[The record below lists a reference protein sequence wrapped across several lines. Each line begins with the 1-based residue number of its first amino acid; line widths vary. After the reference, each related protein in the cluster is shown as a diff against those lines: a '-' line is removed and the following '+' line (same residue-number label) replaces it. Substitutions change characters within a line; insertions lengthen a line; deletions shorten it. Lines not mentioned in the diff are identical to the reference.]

1 MDNQENETTMPD
13 PKKNQMNRTQNTFLS
28 TSSSRKF
35 RINTKYRL
43 SSSNNTNKVLPPIT
57 TSNSEFSFHPINYQ
71 KSYNNFPSIPN
82 KNDFLN
88 THYDS
93 SNLKQRLSDNRMDM
107 NKKNNELTEL
117 KIKYIKLFEENKN
130 IKFLI
135 ANVLGVEVDSAFSI
149 DEILSRIDQCN
160 PSDETKK
167 TLKEVHDIIN
177 LKMEINDK
185 KDKISDLNQQIEYY
199 TKNAKTKV
207 INDLEREYIQKN
219 DHQFKLEDLIRRMQ
233 NCIENNKIKIE
244 ELKKQ
249 YKQKKDL
256 SMKIKSE
263 FTEVESRI
271 KETDEERESL
281 DNIVMDLR
289 EKQRKMIERIK
300 AHKYKNINEEAI
312 NTKKNDLKDIED
324 FIDRREKI
332 LKDIESRKNNI
343 KMLEEEKNDLNE
355 EIQELTDKN
364 NQLSLKMDNYNKE
377 RPKLVQK
384 SYEPLNNQRNMR
396 DLEEKLR
403 ILRTEYE
410 ATQKQHE
417 KKQNE
422 YSEELSKLK
431 EEIEDNKKVIEKNN
445 NEQNKLNEEIADLR
459 NKIEKINNDISQN
472 ENKINLKKKEM
483 EDFISKEEQ
492 IKKEEEEKEKL
503 NEEENKKNEEAK
515 KKEQL
520 KKEREHKKELDALKR
535 QINNYTNENK
545 YTEEESNNLKK
556 EIEEFDKVINECA
569 DIDDKIKEAQEQL
582 NKLKA

>member
-1 MDNQENETTMPD
+1 MDNQENETSIHE

-35 RINTKYRL
+35 KINTKYRL
-43 SSSNNTNKVLPPIT
+43 SSSNNTNKVLPPI
-57 TSNSEFSFHPINYQ
+57 NYQ

-82 KNDFLN
+82 KHDLLN
-88 THYDS
+88 NNHYDS
-93 SNLKQRLSDNRMDM
+93 TNLKQRLSDNRMDM

-130 IKFLI
+130 IKLLI
-135 ANVLGVEVDSAFSI
+135 AHVIGVEVDSAFSI
-149 DEILSRIDQCN
+149 DEIISRIDQCN
-160 PSDETKK
+160 PSEETKK
-167 TLKEVHDIIN
+167 TLKEMHDIIT
-177 LKMEINDK
+177 LKMEINNK
-185 KDKISDLNQQIEYY
+185 KDQISKLNKQIEYY
-199 TKNAKTKV
+199 AKNAKTKV

-219 DHQFKLEDLIRRMQ
+219 DHQFKLEDLIKRMKDS
-233 NCIENNKIKIE
+233 IENNNVKIN

-249 YKQKKDL
+249 YKEKKDL
-256 SMKIKSE
+256 NTKIKTE
-263 FTEVESRI
+263 FSEVESKM
-271 KETDEERESL
+271 KESEDQREVL

-312 NTKKNDLKDIED
+312 NIKKNDLKDIED

-332 LKDIESRKNNI
+332 LKDIEARKNNI
-343 KMLEEEKNDLNE
+343 KLLEEEKNDLNE
-355 EIQELTDKN
+355 EIQELTSKN
-364 NQLSLKMDNYNKE
+364 NKLSQKMDNYNKE

-417 KKQNE
+417 SKQSDLGNA
-422 YSEELSKLK
+422 LQQLK
-431 EEIEDNKKVIEKNN
+431 EEIEENKKVIEKNN
-445 NEQNKLNEEIADLR
+445 EEKNKLNEEITDLR

-483 EDFISKEEQ
+483 ADFISKEEKL
-492 IKKEEEEKEKL
+492 KKEEEEKEKL

-545 YTEEESNNLKK
+545 YTEDENNKLKK
-556 EIEEFDKVINECA
+556 EIEEFEKTINECA

>member
-1 MDNQENETTMPD
+1 MDNQENETTIPE

-35 RINTKYRL
+35 KINTKYRL
-43 SSSNNTNKVLPPIT
+43 SSSNNTNKILPPIN
-57 TSNSEFSFHPINYQ
+57 TSNSDFNFHPINYQ

-82 KNDFLN
+82 KNDLLN
-88 THYDS
+88 NHYDS
-93 SNLKQRLSDNRMDM
+93 TNLKQRLSDNRMDM

-130 IKFLI
+130 IKLLI

-149 DEILSRIDQCN
+149 DEILNRIDQCN
-160 PSDETKK
+160 PSEETKK

-177 LKMEINDK
+177 LKMKINEK
-185 KDKISDLNQQIEYY
+185 KDKISELNQQIEYY

-219 DHQFKLEDLIRRMQ
+219 DHQFKLEDLIKRMQ
-233 NCIENNKIKIE
+233 ISIKNNNIKIE

-256 SMKIKSE
+256 NMKIKAE
-263 FTEVESRI
+263 FNDVESRI
-271 KETDEERESL
+271 KESDDQREVL

-312 NTKKNDLKDIED
+312 NTKKNDLKDIE
-324 FIDRREKI
+324 I
-332 LKDIESRKNNI
+332 RKNNI
-343 KMLEEEKNDLNE
+343 KLLEEEKTDLNE
-355 EIQELTDKN
+355 EIQELTSKN

-377 RPKLVQK
+377 RPKLIQK

-403 ILRTEYE
+403 ILRNEYE

-417 KKQNE
+417 KKQKDLD
-422 YSEELSKLK
+422 EELGKLK

-445 NEQNKLNEEIADLR
+445 AEKNKLNEEITDLR

-472 ENKINLKKKEM
+472 ENKINMKKKEM
-483 EDFISKEEQ
+483 EDFISKEEKM
-492 IKKEEEEKEKL
+492 KKEEEEKEKL

-545 YTEEESNNLKK
+545 YTEEENNNIKK
-556 EIEEFDKVINECA
+556 EIEEFDKTINECA

-582 NKLKA
+582 NKLKS

>member
-1 MDNQENETTMPD
+1 MDNQENETTIPE

-35 RINTKYRL
+35 KINTKYRL
-43 SSSNNTNKVLPPIT
+43 SSSNNTNKILPPIN
-57 TSNSEFSFHPINYQ
+57 TSNSDFNFHPINYQ

-82 KNDFLN
+82 KNDLLN
-88 THYDS
+88 NHYDS
-93 SNLKQRLSDNRMDM
+93 TNLKQRLSDNRMDM

-130 IKFLI
+130 IKLLI
-135 ANVLGVEVDSAFSI
+135 ANE
-149 DEILSRIDQCN
+149 
-160 PSDETKK
+160 ETRK

-177 LKMEINDK
+177 LKMEINEK
-185 KDKISDLNQQIEYY
+185 KDKISELNQQIEYY

-219 DHQFKLEDLIRRMQ
+219 DHQFKLEDLIKRMQ
-233 NCIENNKIKIE
+233 ISIKNNNIKIE

-256 SMKIKSE
+256 NMRIKAE
-263 FTEVESRI
+263 FNDVESRI
-271 KETDEERESL
+271 KESDDQREVL

-332 LKDIESRKNNI
+332 LKDIEIRKNNI
-343 KMLEEEKNDLNE
+343 KLLEEEKTDLNE
-355 EIQELTDKN
+355 EIQELTSKN

-377 RPKLVQK
+377 RPKLIQK

-403 ILRTEYE
+403 ILRNEYE

-417 KKQNE
+417 KKQKDLD
-422 YSEELSKLK
+422 EELGKLK

-445 NEQNKLNEEIADLR
+445 AEKNKLNEEITDLK

-472 ENKINLKKKEM
+472 ENKINMKKKEM
-483 EDFISKEEQ
+483 EDFISKEEKM
-492 IKKEEEEKEKL
+492 KKEEEEKEKL

-545 YTEEESNNLKK
+545 YTEEENNNIKK
-556 EIEEFDKVINECA
+556 EIEEFDKTINECA

-582 NKLKA
+582 NKLKS

>member
-1 MDNQENETTMPD
+1 MDNQENETTIPE

-35 RINTKYRL
+35 KINTKYRL
-43 SSSNNTNKVLPPIT
+43 SSSNNTNKILPPIN
-57 TSNSEFSFHPINYQ
+57 TSNSDFNFHPINYQ

-82 KNDFLN
+82 KNDLLN
-88 THYDS
+88 NHYDS
-93 SNLKQRLSDNRMDM
+93 TNLKQRLSDNRMDM

-130 IKFLI
+130 IKLLI

-149 DEILSRIDQCN
+149 DEILNRIDQCN
-160 PSDETKK
+160 PSEETRK

-177 LKMEINDK
+177 LKMEINEK
-185 KDKISDLNQQIEYY
+185 KDKIS
-199 TKNAKTKV
+199 KNAKTKV

-219 DHQFKLEDLIRRMQ
+219 DHQFKLEDLIKRMQ
-233 NCIENNKIKIE
+233 ISIKNNNIKIE

-249 YKQKKDL
+249 YKQKKEL
-256 SMKIKSE
+256 NMRIKAE
-263 FTEVESRI
+263 FSDVESRI
-271 KETDEERESL
+271 KESDDQREIL

-312 NTKKNDLKDIED
+312 NIKKNDLKDIED

-332 LKDIESRKNNI
+332 LKDIEIRKNNI
-343 KMLEEEKNDLNE
+343 KLLEEEKTDLNE
-355 EIQELTDKN
+355 EIQELTSKN

-377 RPKLVQK
+377 RPKLIQK

-410 ATQKQHE
+410 TTQKQHE
-417 KKQNE
+417 KKQK
-422 YSEELSKLK
+422 ELEDELGKLK

-445 NEQNKLNEEIADLR
+445 EEKNKLNEEINDLK

-483 EDFISKEEQ
+483 EDFITKEEKL
-492 IKKEEEEKEKL
+492 KKEEEEKEKL

-545 YTEEESNNLKK
+545 YTEEENNNIKK
-556 EIEEFDKVINECA
+556 EIEEFDKTINECA

-582 NKLKA
+582 NKLKS